1 VLKKIVDKLPIKWTA
16 STLTINGKDYPAW
29 HTAPVMIFPNPLNPR
44 KYVVLNSGVT
54 FREFSNTS
62 NALQVANL
70 PDFAAVDVE
79 TPPDAKW
86 PGKIVAAGFFGE
98 RWEWPGVTR

>member
-1 VLKKIVDKLPIKWTA
+1 M
-16 STLTINGKDYPAW
+16 NGTDFPSAQ
-29 HTAPVMIFPNPLNPR
+29 TAPVKIFPNPLNPR

-70 PDFAAVDVE
+70 PDFAAVDIT
-79 TPPDAKW
+79 TPADAKW

-98 RWEWPGVTR
+98 HWEWPGAAH